1 MFDLWTGMWIARD
14 SVERK
19 VPQLLLIPSLFFTM
33 MLGPSGLV
41 LYFVVSAAWLQLM
54 DLVFPSDAPAVVA
67 AKPVARASVLAPVL
81 PPPVAASPKPVPVPV
96 PVVIPAAAATAA
108 AAAAANPFGTV
119 AAVAAMAVKTAAA
132 VKEVADGKKDKKDK
146 ASPSKADKKGKK

>member
-1 MFDLWTGMWIARD
+1 VFDLWTGMWIARD

-19 VPQLLLIPSLFFTM
+19 VPQLLLIPSLFFTL

-54 DLVFPSDAPAVVA
+54 DLVFPADAPAVVA
-67 AKPVARASVLAPVL
+67 AKPVVRASVLAPVL
-81 PPPVAASPKPVPVPV
+81 PPPVAAAPKPV
-96 PVVIPAAAATAA
+96 PVVIP
-108 AAAAANPFGTV
+108 AAAANPFGTV

-146 ASPSKADKKGKK
+146 TSPSKGDKKGKK